1 MSIMINLFCGITL
14 SFEYLSS
21 SSIWTSEY
29 LSFEELI
36 DTLLFI
42 HENAMLISLLLQS
55 VLRLFEVNISSSSL
69 LSIFDKFFEAIK
81 IY

>member
-1 MSIMINLFCGITL
+1 MSIMINLFCGTTW
-14 SFEYLSS
+14 SFKYLSS
-21 SSIWTSEY
+21 SSILTSEY

-55 VLRLFEVNISSSSL
+55 VLRLFKVNISSSSL
-69 LSIFDKFFEAIK
+69 LSIFDKFFEVIK